1 MKAKLLILASAIL
14 AGCSD
19 TPSSGAI
26 EKALESAVASCK
38 NVEVFDVKK
47 TNGFQDDG
55 FYRVEYSYGV
65 RLKDAGQLKKMKE
78 LWNEEKRR
86 DAEYRP
92 AYAEYQQKV
101 LQVQTEIDAIKKAFW
116 EQRPLQK
123 DFPPH
128 PNWQS
133 NGIYSNI
140 LHPAYEAALEEH
152 RQKEYA
158 AKQPKEKELDA
169 LEAAWTQSRAQVPS
183 PRIFGKLSNAIGS
196 LYHEGCSSEAWKY
209 VGDAMVAHGNLVRRA
224 NPPDVKEGEMDASL
238 YFEVQEIN
246 MSGVMPMR
254 KTEQGWRKI

>member
-86 DAEYRP
+86 DAEYGP

-101 LQVQTEIDAIKKAFW
+101 GQVQAEIDAIEKTFW
-116 EQRPLQK
+116 EQRPLEK
-123 DFPPH
+123 DFPPSYS
-128 PNWQS
+128 S
-133 NGIYSNI
+133 NFNI
-140 LHPAYEAALEEH
+140 RHPAYEAALEEH
-152 RQKEYA
+152 RQKKYA
-158 AKQPKEKELDA
+158 AKQPKEKELEA
-169 LEAAWTQSRAQVPS
+169 LEAAWTQSRAEVPS

-196 LYHEGCSSEAWKY
+196 LYREGCSSEAWKY

-224 NPPDVKEGEMDASL
+224 NPPDVKEKEMDASL
-238 YFEVQEIN
+238 YFEVQEIGMN
-246 MSGVMPMR
+246 GVMPMR
-254 KTEQGWRKI
+254 KTENGWRKI

>member
-55 FYRVEYSYGV
+55 FYRVEYTYGV

-101 LQVQTEIDAIKKAFW
+101 EALQKEIDAIDASFRSAFPGSVGRQLSPT
-116 EQRPLQK
+116 E
-123 DFPPH
+123 
-128 PNWQS
+128 
-133 NGIYSNI
+133 
-140 LHPAYEAALEEH
+140 EAAEKIALEEY
-152 RQKEYA
+152 YA
-158 AKQPKEKELDA
+158 KKSAARQPKEKELDA
-169 LEAAWTQSRAQVPS
+169 LKAAWAQSRAQVPS
-183 PRIFGKLSNAIGS
+183 PRIFGQLTNAMAS
-196 LYHEGCSSEAWKY
+196 LYHEGCSSEGWKY

-224 NPPDVKEGEMDASL
+224 NPPDVKELEMDVNL
-238 YFEVQEIN
+238 YFEVQEIGMN
-246 MSGVMPMR
+246 GVMPMR
-254 KTEQGWRKI
+254 KTEQGWQKI